1 MKYLG
6 SKDLQ
11 GLQQYLLEKEYLD
24 SIGVFSEN
32 ISDDVNEE
40 FNRKKITT
48 KIDVDFF
55 TEQVKIYLVFPPRS
69 QKKKKQLQEETGNI
83 QTEIYSVHEED
94 KPSNRLII
102 DKQFKISDDFES
114 VSVDGKIHLIPAF
127 FDKKSIVNQ
136 DMIVWEMIFYKIF
149 YEEINKNI
157 NKKES

>member
-6 SKDLQ
+6 SKELQ
-11 GLQQYLLEKEYLD
+11 VLQQYLLEKEYLD

-32 ISDDVNEE
+32 ISDDINEE

-55 TEQVKIYLVFPPRS
+55 TEQVKIYLVLPQKP
-69 QKKKKQLQEETGNI
+69 KKKKTQQEKADII
-83 QTEIYSVHEED
+83 QTEIYSANEED
-94 KPSNRLII
+94 KPSSRLII
-102 DKQFKISDDFES
+102 DKLFKISDDFES
-114 VSVDGKIHLIPAF
+114 VSIDGKIYLIPAF

-149 YEEINKNI
+149 YEKINQNF
-157 NKKES
+157 KE

>member
-114 VSVDGKIHLIPAF
+114 VSIDEKIYIIPSF
-127 FDKKSIVNQ
+127 FDGNSVKNQ
-136 DMIVWEMIFYKIF
+136 DTDTWEMIFYKIF
-149 YEEINKNI
+149 YDEINQNFK
-157 NKKES
+157 KKE